1 MEKEIAD
8 LEAHLLKYKD
18 SHPNFSLLW
27 REYIKNKVD
36 DLKKV
41 IQDCKTAMDNIDT
54 TADLTHMNIMTLYI
68 LNDIERDLHN

>member
-8 LEAHLLKYKD
+8 LELRLLKYKD
-18 SHPNFSLLW
+18 SHPNLSLLW
-27 REYIKNKVD
+27 REYIKNKLD

-41 IQDCKTAMDNIDT
+41 IQNCKIAMDKIDT

-68 LNDIERDLHN
+68 LNDIERPT